1 MNKKHQ
7 DCYYAVK
14 MSVPRGDCPPKM
26 VYVFDAED
34 IEKKDRWEGV
44 WVDELF
50 KTREEAVRVLYE
62 LQGYCKVKGYKDVH
76 LFIEETTP
84 DFVTNVT
91 LIKGDN
97 DNRDTLC
104 WSYMGKDYTCTGE
117 FYVDECNTLHHNFIS
132 PLGKEID
139 IVIRYN

>member
-34 IEKKDRWEGV
+34 IEKGRWEEV

-62 LQGYCKVKGYKDVH
+62 LQEYCKVKGYKDVH

-117 FYVDECNTLHHNFIS
+117 FYVDECNILHHNFIS